1 MIMKVFDEELAA
13 LQREVSR
20 REAYSRILARVPADT
35 IEGLTRIIADQDKR
49 VRFALLP
56 FVQPKVQAEKLDKEG
71 MIHVHVVA
79 LALRYA
85 NADATTGR
93 YKKDDP
99 MEWQIGYVDIDF
111 LDWRAISRV
120 TPDHGTMYDID
131 MVMAKE
137 NYVGLYDD
145 DDCDGYD
152 SDECDEIMT
161 GYDFLKVSA
170 KARWKQ
176 SPEVAAAVELAVRAL
191 LGC

>member
-1 MIMKVFDEELAA
+1 MKPFDEELAA

-20 REAYSRILARVPADT
+20 REAYSRILARVPANT
-35 IEGLTRIIADQDKR
+35 IEDLTRIIADQDEP

-56 FVQPKVQAEKLDKEG
+56 FVEPKFQVEKLDEG

-79 LALRYA
+79 LALRYT
-85 NADATTGR
+85 NADSTTGR

-99 MEWQIGYVDIDF
+99 IEWQIGYVDIDF

-120 TPDHGTMYDID
+120 TPDDGTMYDID

-137 NYVGLYDD
+137 NYVGLYHDD
-145 DDCDGYD
+145 DGDGYD

-176 SPEVAAAVELAVRAL
+176 NPEVDAAVESAVRAL